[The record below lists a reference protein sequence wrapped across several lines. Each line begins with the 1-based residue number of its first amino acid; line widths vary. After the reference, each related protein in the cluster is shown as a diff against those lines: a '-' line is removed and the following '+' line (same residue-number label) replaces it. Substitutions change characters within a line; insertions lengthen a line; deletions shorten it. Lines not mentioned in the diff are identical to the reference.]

1 MPAKIFLDELLVLD
15 HYLTTPRVPQRC
27 RNNGTIGIH
36 KGSCNDMEKEAKF
49 EIFDGLKREFFV
61 ELVCSL
67 VVPEQ
72 QKLDHPIEH
81 KVEDAGDGVEDGQ
94 TTAVHQA
101 APEVGEQLG
110 IDVMTEN
117 LRAGI

>member
-1 MPAKIFLDELLVLD
+1 
-15 HYLTTPRVPQRC
+15 
-27 RNNGTIGIH
+27 
-36 KGSCNDMEKEAKF
+36 MEEEAKF

-81 KVEDAGDGVEDGQ
+81 EVEDAGDGVEDGEA
-94 TTAVHQA
+94 TAVHQA